1 MKELFSP
8 FTATPIGVVQSPFK
22 EKFGT
27 PRQSLIAK
35 TTSSQIRWNKK
46 LVREGMLEGF
56 EVGHY
61 VWIVFLFHLSSN
73 KKVLE
78 KVHPPRLRGKTM
90 GALATRTPH
99 RPNPIGLSLGK
110 ISKIDKMHLT
120 IDGLDLVDGTPVLDI
135 KPYLQSFDRPR
146 GKSIHW
152 VDETP
157 FNRLQIQWKKNVWKT
172 VLESEKKT
180 YKQQLTE
187 ILREDPR
194 PLAYLKKDDFQYFMK
209 FGNYD
214 VGFRIVDN
222 VVTVNE
228 LRPL

>member
-1 MKELFSP
+1 MEQFLP
-8 FTATPIGVVQSPFK
+8 MTITPIGAIESPFK

-27 PRQSLIAK
+27 PRQSLIAR
-35 TTSSQIRWNKK
+35 TTASAIRWNRKM
-46 LVREGMLEGF
+46 VRDGMLEGF

-61 VWIVFLFHLSSN
+61 VWVVFSFHLSSN

-99 RPNPIGLSLGK
+99 RPNSLGLSLGRICK
-110 ISKIDKMHLT
+110 IEKLRLHIE
-120 IDGLDLVDGTPVLDI
+120 GLDLVHGTPVFDI
-135 KPYLQSFDRPR
+135 KPYLKSFDRPK

-157 FNRLQIQWKKNVWKT
+157 FNRLTVRWKRSALAT
-172 VLESEKKT
+172 VHKDQQKEYKK
-180 YKQQLTE
+180 QLTE

-194 PLAYLKKDDFQYFMK
+194 PLAYLKKNDFQYFMK
-209 FGNYD
+209 YGDYD
-214 VGFRIVDN
+214 VGFTIVNDT
-222 VVTVNE
+222 VTVQE